1 MEMQILLHVYSNTT
15 KMSRKKSKIINQISE
30 STDRIVRWCCLLI
43 ARTRRRH
50 SSKCSWVPPFILICQ
65 FDLHTPL
72 SLPLSR
78 HPITDSDI
86 QSLNVSLSEF
96 SPAFNEDKGYF
107 INMNSSHFFS
117 FLFAALIR
125 KVNNSMW
132 MFSYILIF
140 SLHVLFNL
148 CYYLQSDLPLAQSH
162 MSLHFNMI
170 FF

>member
-1 MEMQILLHVYSNTT
+1 MSPQTESSDDVVCSLRELEEDTAPNVPGYPLLYSFVN
-15 KMSRKKSKIINQISE
+15 
-30 STDRIVRWCCLLI
+30 
-43 ARTRRRH
+43 
-50 SSKCSWVPPFILICQ
+50 
-65 FDLHTPL
+65 LHTPL

-117 FLFAALIR
+117 FLFPALIR

-148 CYYLQSDLPLAQSH
+148 CYLSSVRFTISSVSHEPPFQHDLLLIHVQRNTFCHFFSSKLSVCQS
-162 MSLHFNMI
+162 
-170 FF
+170 